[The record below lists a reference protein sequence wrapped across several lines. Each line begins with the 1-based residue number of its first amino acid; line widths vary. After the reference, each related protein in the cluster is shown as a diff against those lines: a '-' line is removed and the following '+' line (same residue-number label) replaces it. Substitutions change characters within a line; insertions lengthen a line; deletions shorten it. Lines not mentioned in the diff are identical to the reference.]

1 MPPEIEEDI
10 LHRMVRGVEEVRER
24 LHRASSALECAQIPY
39 AVADENA
46 VAYWVAQ
53 VDDAAVRYTPEVEI
67 LLRRSDLDAAKSAF
81 VKVGLVYRKFD
92 GVNLFLE
99 APNAKIRDAVRI
111 ILAGE
116 GERSDDHLPAPD
128 VDESESTTSFRVV
141 ALESLVRMKLTSY
154 RAKDRMNLLDMIYV
168 GILDDTWLPRLPPAL
183 SQRLKAL
190 LDNPEGS

>member
-1 MPPEIEEDI
+1 M
-10 LHRMVRGVEEVRER
+10 
-24 LHRASSALECAQIPY
+24 
-39 AVADENA
+39 
-46 VAYWVAQ
+46 AYWVAQ